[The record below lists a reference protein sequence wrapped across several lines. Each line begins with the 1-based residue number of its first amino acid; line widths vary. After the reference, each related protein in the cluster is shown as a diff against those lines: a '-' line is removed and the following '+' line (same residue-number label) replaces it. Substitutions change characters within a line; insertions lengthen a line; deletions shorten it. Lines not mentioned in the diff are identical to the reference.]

1 MKVMYCGTAQ
11 WLAGVTILWIGSASD
26 ERCSFSFIKA
36 DLIVC
41 SAFAAAADLHSCI
54 DHQNAP
60 MAGHQRVRSGSVG
73 SLFKFRDPLRVHQRL
88 TLCTR
93 LTAVSSVSALCIS
106 LHCHVQ
112 AANSSI
118 VKCSLFLFE
127 GAEQPRLLRVSRTE
141 RSHVWRLHFCL
152 LLPSCTRRIMNN
164 LKCWWCS
171 LWVS

>member
-112 AANSSI
+112 AANSSSFQHCK
-118 VKCSLFLFE
+118 VLTFPVWGGWAAETPARFSYWTQPCLTFTFLST
-127 GAEQPRLLRVSRTE
+127 ATK
-141 RSHVWRLHFCL
+141 LHQKD
-152 LLPSCTRRIMNN
+152 NE
-164 LKCWWCS
+164 
-171 LWVS
+171 